1 MSPHGQ
7 VDTPRARALTR
18 QRILLIVLLAWA
30 LVMILPDVL
39 RVVQP
44 LGSFGFYADNDGVI
58 YEVIAPFDK
67 EHQSPAWNAGMREGD
82 KLALSKLRCFPYDP
96 TTCGNALMVLGGH
109 QYVLKGQQA
118 TFELKAVGDRPARR
132 IALIAAQV
140 PANPFERFIVLM
152 DQIAGILVVVAAAW
166 LVWTRPGRMSWG
178 FFLYVMWFNP
188 GQYYAFYAL
197 LAQWPLVMLGQNIA
211 GAIAEAV
218 GYTGLLQFVL
228 RAPDDE
234 PDRKWRW
241 LERLLPVIAIVL
253 AVLMLLTYGNLGG
266 FRTESGTRFAI
277 LAGFAVAVC
286 AVGILLERTR
296 RKPPEDFQRMR
307 WVVWGCLIGLPAF
320 LFAEL
325 ASSTTIF
332 ETRWENF
339 MPSEDVIGLLYLV
352 NGILCLFVFEAVRRE
367 RVVSVSIPLRRVTI
381 LGLTLSIPAL
391 LLHQEVEY
399 MQEHLA
405 IPNWAWIVIGAGAL
419 YIISRLHEGATH
431 LTDRYFNRDLD
442 KAERTIGAAILEAK
456 EPLEVDRLLAEQ
468 PYHRLKL
475 SSAASF
481 RRNGAEFRRDTDGH
495 GWGEQTARSLSSD
508 TPMLAPVTKGAP
520 FAISD
525 DDESEPGLPGGFS
538 RPVLAV
544 PASNP
549 LRCFA
554 LTLYGP
560 HASGADLDANERA
573 MLKRIGESAAAVY
586 AEIESHDLRRQVST
600 LERKLSKTG
609 SERGEAPKAKR

>member
-1 MSPHGQ
+1 M
-7 VDTPRARALTR
+7 TR

-30 LVMILPDVL
+30 LVMIVPDVL

-58 YEVIAPFDK
+58 YDVTGPFDA
-67 EHQSPAWNAGMREGD
+67 ESDSPAWKAGIRDGD
-82 KLALSKLRCFPYDP
+82 ELDLEQLRCFPYDP
-96 TTCGNALMVLGGH
+96 VACADALMVLGGL
-109 QYVLKGQQA
+109 QRVLKGRAA
-118 TFELKAVGDRPARR
+118 TFDLKATAGHPARQVT
-132 IALIAAQV
+132 LIAAQV
-140 PANPFERFIVLM
+140 PANPFERFIALI
-152 DQIAGILVVVAAAW
+152 DQIAGIMVVVAAAW

-197 LAQWPLVMLGQNIA
+197 LEQWPLLVLGQNLA

-241 LERLLPVIAIVL
+241 LERILPVIALVL
-253 AVLMLLTYGNLGG
+253 AVLMVSTYGNVTGY
-266 FRTESGTRFAI
+266 RTELGTRFSI
-277 LAGFAVAVC
+277 LAGFVVAVC
-286 AVGILLERTR
+286 AVIILIERTR

-325 ASSTTIF
+325 ASSTTIL

-339 MPSEDVIGLLYLV
+339 TPSEDIIGLLYLV

-391 LLHQEVEY
+391 LLHHEVEY
-399 MQEHLA
+399 MQKHLA
-405 IPNWAWIVIGAGAL
+405 IPNWAWIVIGAAAL
-419 YIISRLHEGATH
+419 YVITRLHEGATH

-442 KAERTIGAAILEAK
+442 KAEQTIAAAILKAK
-456 EPLEVDRLLAEQ
+456 DPLDVDRLLSEQ
-468 PYHRLKL
+468 PYRRLKL
-475 SSAASF
+475 SSAAAF
-481 RRNGAEFRRDTDGH
+481 RSNGAEFRRDTEGH
-495 GWGEQTARSLSSD
+495 GWGEKTARNLSPD
-508 TPMLAPVTKGAP
+508 APMLAPMAKGVP

-525 DDESEPGLPGGFS
+525 EDDSEPGLPGGFS
-538 RPVLAV
+538 RPVLGV

-554 LTLYGP
+554 VSLYGP

-573 MLKRIGESAAAVY
+573 MLKRIAQNAAAVY
-586 AEIESHDLRRQVST
+586 SELENSDLRHKIST
-600 LERKLSKTG
+600 LERKLSG
-609 SERGEAPKAKR
+609 NASAPAKRAKRSK

>member
-1 MSPHGQ
+1 M
-7 VDTPRARALTR
+7 TR

-58 YEVIAPFDK
+58 YDVTGPFDA
-67 EHQSPAWNAGMREGD
+67 ESDSPAWRAGIRDGD
-82 KLALSKLRCFPYDP
+82 ELDLEQLRCLPYDP
-96 TTCGNALMVLGGH
+96 VACADALMVLGGL
-109 QYVLKGQQA
+109 QRVLKGRAA
-118 TFELKAVGDRPARR
+118 TFDLKATAGHPARQVT
-132 IALIAAQV
+132 LIAAQV
-140 PANPFERFIVLM
+140 PANPFERFIVLI

-197 LAQWPLVMLGQNIA
+197 LEQWPLLVLGQNLA

-241 LERLLPVIAIVL
+241 LERILPTIALVL
-253 AVLMLLTYGNLGG
+253 AVLMVSTYGNVTGY
-266 FRTESGTRFAI
+266 RTELGTRFSI
-277 LAGFAVAVC
+277 LVGFAVAVC
-286 AVGILLERTR
+286 AVVVLIERTR

-325 ASSTTIF
+325 ASSTTIL

-339 MPSEDVIGLLYLV
+339 TPSEDVIGLLYLV

-391 LLHQEVEY
+391 LLHHEVEY
-399 MQEHLA
+399 MQQHLA

-419 YIISRLHEGATH
+419 YLITRLHEGATH

-442 KAERTIGAAILEAK
+442 KAEQTIAAAILKAK
-456 EPLEVDRLLAEQ
+456 DPLEIDKLLAEQ
-468 PYHRLKL
+468 PYRRLKL

-481 RRNGAEFRRDTDGH
+481 RRNGAEFTRDSDGH
-495 GWGEQTARSLSSD
+495 GWGEQTARTLSLDS
-508 TPMLAPVTKGAP
+508 PMLAPLAKGAP
-520 FAISD
+520 FPVEEEYD
-525 DDESEPGLPGGFS
+525 PEPGLPSGFS
-538 RPVLAV
+538 RPVLGV

-554 LTLYGP
+554 LALYGP

-573 MLKRIGESAAAVY
+573 MLKRIAENAAAVY
-586 AEIESHDLRRQVST
+586 GELENNDLRHKIST
-600 LERKLSKTG
+600 LERKLSG
-609 SERGEAPKAKR
+609 NASAPAKRSKRNR

>member
-1 MSPHGQ
+1 M
-7 VDTPRARALTR
+7 
-18 QRILLIVLLAWA
+18 LI
-30 LVMILPDVL
+30 
-39 RVVQP
+39 
-44 LGSFGFYADNDGVI
+44 
-58 YEVIAPFDK
+58 
-67 EHQSPAWNAGMREGD
+67 
-82 KLALSKLRCFPYDP
+82 
-96 TTCGNALMVLGGH
+96 
-109 QYVLKGQQA
+109 
-118 TFELKAVGDRPARR
+118 
-132 IALIAAQV
+132 
-140 PANPFERFIVLM
+140 

-339 MPSEDVIGLLYLV
+339 TPSEDVIGLLYLV

-391 LLHQEVEY
+391 LLHHEVEY

-419 YIISRLHEGATH
+419 YLISRLHEGATH

-442 KAERTIGAAILEAK
+442 KAERTIGAAILKAK
-456 EPLEVDRLLAEQ
+456 DPLEVDRLLAEQ
-468 PYHRLKL
+468 PYRLKL

-495 GWGEQTARSLSSD
+495 GWGEQTARSLSPD

-525 DDESEPGLPGGFS
+525 GDKSEPGLPGGFS

-573 MLKRIGESAAAVY
+573 MLKRIGQSAAAVY
-586 AEIESHDLRRQVST
+586 AELESHDLRRQVST